1 MIGMPFE
8 EPQRLRAADDM
19 RQREGAAR
27 IERGDGER
35 RRIGLA
41 ADRYVGG
48 DHEPRMQQR
57 EIRGRRLDRACV
69 FGDEGVARGAQ
80 PCPADAFVSQGWP
93 PAPSI
98 FVTPDSFRCPMC
110 PGRQRSWRVGCRNAS
125 RSAEH
130 TSELQSLMRLLY
142 AVTRF

>member
-48 DHEPRMQQR
+48 DHEPRLQQR

-69 FGDEGVARGAQ
+69 FGDASVARDEHTW
-80 PCPADAFVSQGWP
+80 PEDALGSPSWP
-93 PAPSI
+93 RA
-98 FVTPDSFRCPMC
+98 
-110 PGRQRSWRVGCRNAS
+110 PGR
-125 RSAEH
+125 RSAE
-130 TSELQSLMRLLY
+130 
-142 AVTRF
+142 

>member
-48 DHEPRMQQR
+48 DHELRMQQR

-80 PCPADAFVSQGWP
+80 PCPEDGFVSQGWP
-93 PAPSI
+93 RPPTLS
-98 FVTPDSFRCPMC
+98 SRW
-110 PGRQRSWRVGCRNAS
+110 GERRVGQEGVSTCRS
-125 RSAEH
+125 RRAPYE
-130 TSELQSLMRLLY
+130 
-142 AVTRF
+142 